1 MAPTEWLFE
10 HIPSIL
16 QSIASVVL
24 LWGWWSLKRV
34 FVTQKDFEA
43 WRKNIGERIGEIEDR
58 HASEGASL
66 QQLETRLQAR
76 LEALPTSAAIHNLS
90 LSIKEVEG
98 DIKGLRSEVAGL
110 ARLTSKLEKTLDML
124 TEVHLGGRQ

>member
-1 MAPTEWLFE
+1 MTEWFFE

-16 QSIASVVL
+16 QSVASVVL

-34 FVTQKDFEA
+34 FVTQRDFEA
-43 WRKNIGERIGEIEDR
+43 WRKTIGERMGEIEDR
-58 HASEGASL
+58 HAGEGAGM

-76 LEALPTSAAIHNLS
+76 LEALPTAAALHNLS

-98 DIKGLRSEVAGL
+98 DVKGLRSEVAGL
-110 ARLTSKLEKTLDML
+110 ARLTGKLERTLDLL
-124 TEVHLGGRQ
+124 TEAHLGGGGR